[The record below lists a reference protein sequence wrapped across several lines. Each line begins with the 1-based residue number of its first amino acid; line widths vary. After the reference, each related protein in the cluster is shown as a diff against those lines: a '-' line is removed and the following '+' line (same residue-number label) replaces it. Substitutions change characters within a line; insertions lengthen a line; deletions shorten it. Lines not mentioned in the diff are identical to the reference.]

1 MGIGAE
7 FRGQCYISIAEAADA
22 YFTGLPVQVVSG
34 ATSYATEFSKLGAV
48 WQSKGYS
55 ISSTG
60 VWTTRYTST
69 AVIPNFP
76 VCDTAESFN
85 DGLLLGWGIAAA
97 MVMAWA
103 VSHMRRALGII

>member
-7 FRGQCYISIAEAADA
+7 FQGRCYISIADAADA
-22 YFTGLPVQVVSG
+22 YFTGQPVQIVSG

-48 WQSKGYS
+48 WHSKGYS

-60 VWTTRYTST
+60 VWTTRYKSI
-69 AVIPNFP
+69 AVVPIFP

-85 DGLLLGWGIAAA
+85 DGLLLGWGIATA
-97 MVMAWA
+97 MVLAWA
-103 VSHMRRALGII
+103 VSHMRRALGIV